1 MKLKELADLR
11 FGLQLPR
18 KLFVSVKKTDIP
30 YFNLISAADFLS
42 GTSSFISQKDFRKYF
57 TIVSQNFIFYG
68 DYLLYKKNGRFLL
81 LRYDDLS
88 GQTIPLDDILLV
100 RPQISILTD
109 FLSNKKNREY
119 FLSELQRIEDRE
131 KKLDLVAIGEIE
143 IMTDDIMELEN
154 SNIAE
159 QLGISQPIDKSHL
172 PFRITQKPLPI
183 DKLLKRIKYNELLL
197 DAEFQRRP
205 GLWDQPTKS
214 RLIESMIIRL
224 PIPAFYFDGTDDN
237 KWLIIDGLQRL
248 SAINEFVNGKFALS
262 NLDYL
267 PELEDLQFNDLERA
281 YQRNIEEYEIFAYVL
296 EKGTP
301 KNVVYKI
308 FKSINTSALK
318 LELQEIRHAINPGAP
333 ATFLKTIAEQP
344 WFRQSIILSDRQ
356 TDRMEDREIVL
367 RFVAFQIRSY
377 LEYRPTIGDF
387 LDQAMTGIY
396 DIPKFRQTAIM
407 DDLKSIFET
416 LEKVFG
422 SQIFTRSLIDKTRT
436 FGHSNIIFELLTYG
450 VSIID
455 QHRRMNIIKDKK
467 DFQSAFMEYFISRSS
482 RFWESEYAYSQE
494 GLIARFQ
501 EVEALIKNIS
511 K

>member
-11 FGLQLPR
+11 FGLDLPR
-18 KLFVSVKKTDIP
+18 KLFVSVKKTDVP
-30 YFNLISAADFLS
+30 YFSLISGIDFLS
-42 GTSSFISQKDFRKYF
+42 GQSSYISQKDFRKQF
-57 TIVSQNFIFYG
+57 PIVSQNFMFYG
-68 DYLLYKKNGRFLL
+68 DYLLYKNKGKFNI
-81 LRYDDLS
+81 LRYDDVS
-88 GQTIPLDDILLV
+88 GQTIPTSDILLV
-100 RPQISILTD
+100 RPQIAILTD
-109 FLSNKKNREY
+109 FLSNKKNKDY
-119 FLSELQRIEDRE
+119 FLSELQRIEE
-131 KKLDLVAIGEIE
+131 KEKGLSITSIGEIE

-248 SAINEFVNGKFALS
+248 SAVNEFVNGKFALS

-267 PELEDLQFNDLERA
+267 PELEDSQFNNLERA

-318 LELQEIRHAINPGAP
+318 LELQEIRHAINPGTP
-333 ATFLKTIAEQP
+333 ANFLKLIAEEP
-344 WFRQSIILSDRQ
+344 WFKKSLNLSDRQ

-367 RFVAFQIRSY
+367 RFVAFQIKSY

-396 DIPKFRQTAIM
+396 DIPKFRQTAIKE
-407 DDLKSIFET
+407 DLKSIFDVLGE
-416 LEKVFG
+416 VFG
-422 SQIFTRSLIDKTRT
+422 SPIFTRSLIDKTRS
-436 FGHSNIIFELLTYG
+436 FGHSNIIFELLTHS
-450 VSIID
+450 VSIVD
-455 QHRRMNIIKDKK
+455 QHKRVDLVRNKEE
-467 DFQSAFMEYFISRSS
+467 FQANFMEYFSSRTS
-482 RFWESEYAYSQE
+482 RFWESDYAYSQE
-494 GLIARFQ
+494 GLITRFQ
-501 EVEALIKNIS
+501 EVEALIKILS